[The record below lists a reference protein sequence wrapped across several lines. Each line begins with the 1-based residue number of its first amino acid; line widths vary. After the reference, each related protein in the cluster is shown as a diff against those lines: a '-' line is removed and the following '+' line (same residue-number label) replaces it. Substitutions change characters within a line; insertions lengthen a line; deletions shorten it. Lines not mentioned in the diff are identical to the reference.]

1 MIGTLHI
8 DMIMDRATKEEL
20 QRISIAWG
28 QGLLF
33 RQIQVHQVQI
43 ENQDALQKVQGTVK
57 LTKKVKLKPFQ
68 SLKLSCKG
76 NNPLNTKWVNVVV
89 EPLEDVDAEDN
100 YTVPAY
106 SFLKS
111 NSRQV
116 YVGLR
121 NMSCP
126 TVTLYKGTA
135 IARLSPVM
143 LYQACWLPN

>member
-1 MIGTLHI
+1 M
-8 DMIMDRATKEEL
+8 
-20 QRISIAWG
+20 
-28 QGLLF
+28 
-33 RQIQVHQVQI
+33 
-43 ENQDALQKVQGTVK
+43 VK

-76 NNPLNTKWVNVVV
+76 NNPLNTKRVNVIV
-89 EPLEDVDAEDN
+89 ELLEDADAEDN

-121 NMSCP
+121 NMSC
-126 TVTLYKGTA
+126 
-135 IARLSPVM
+135 
-143 LYQACWLPN
+143 